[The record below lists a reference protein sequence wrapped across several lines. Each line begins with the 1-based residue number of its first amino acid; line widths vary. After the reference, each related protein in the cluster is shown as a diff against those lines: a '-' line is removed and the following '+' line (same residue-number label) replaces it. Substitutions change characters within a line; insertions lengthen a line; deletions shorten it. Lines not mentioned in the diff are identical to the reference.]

1 MPRGEDRGGDEEV
14 FFVDDL
20 LWSYLVT
27 SVVASA
33 NGRDALNARPPQP
46 APRGFGP
53 QTLLPAS
60 MYLDEST
67 TPN

>member
-33 NGRDALNARPPQP
+33 NGRDALNARPRNLHPEVLVHKLCCQH
-46 APRGFGP
+46 
-53 QTLLPAS
+53 QCI
-60 MYLDEST
+60 
-67 TPN
+67 